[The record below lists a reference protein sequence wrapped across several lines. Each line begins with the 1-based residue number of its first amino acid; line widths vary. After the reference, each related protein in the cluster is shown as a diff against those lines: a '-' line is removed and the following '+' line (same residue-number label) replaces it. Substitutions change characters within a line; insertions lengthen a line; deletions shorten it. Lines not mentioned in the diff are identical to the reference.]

1 MLVNIVVH
9 CGYCMASNI
18 ILFRKLATEYT
29 TEQSNTE
36 RGGTAQ
42 KKGGGVTHHTRQHY
56 SALELNNKFQF
67 SDTKG
72 ALNQTK
78 ILPVSLQ
85 EIKPQNLLI
94 CSFVH
99 NSVTLPLEKQTT
111 SSETTANSLLHQTLI
126 FL

>member
-9 CGYCMASNI
+9 CGYCMGSNT
-18 ILFRKLATEYT
+18 ILFRKLATECT

-42 KKGGGVTHHTRQHY
+42 KKGDGVTHHTRQHY
-56 SALELNNKFQF
+56 SALELTNKFQF

-85 EIKPQNLLI
+85 ETKPLILFI

-99 NSVTLPLEKQTT
+99 NSVTLPLEKQT
-111 SSETTANSLLHQTLI
+111 NIL
-126 FL
+126 FRNNN